1 MKAMEVIELE
11 KEKKRGGCLKNVL
24 IGFIILVILGSCAAL
39 LGDDESDTETTGHS
53 EEDQA
58 EIDRQ
63 QKEHDEKEAA
73 KEEEE
78 AQEEEP
84 TEESDDVDV
93 VEEENEEETETAD
106 KEESEEETKED
117 KIKHEVIDGVDVF
130 TYTNISVISFKNQ
143 LSNFSI
149 EMTDLLVDQHD
160 QIDNGAVF
168 RTISTI
174 EDNKGNQE
182 TVYTAQVYYTQ
193 DTIDEINYDNW
204 PRLVGEDLYNA
215 ADSVMIHH
223 LLRDQTDIENKPYDD
238 APDFYTFTIGTEYEE

>member
-39 LGDDESDTETTGHS
+39 LGDDGSDTETTGHS

-93 VEEENEEETETAD
+93 VEEENEEETAD

>member
-1 MKAMEVIELE
+1 MK
-11 KEKKRGGCLKNVL
+11 KEKKRSGCLKNIL
-24 IGFIILVILGSCAAL
+24 IGFVILIVLGSCAAL
-39 LGDDESDTETTGHS
+39 FGDDDEENDAETTGHS
-53 EEDQA
+53 AEDQA

-63 QKEHDEKEAA
+63 QKEYDEKEAA
-73 KEEEE
+73 KEEKE
-78 AQEEEP
+78 APEEEP
-84 TEESDDVDV
+84 AEESDDVDV
-93 VEEENEEETETAD
+93 VEEENEEETED
-106 KEESEEETKED
+106 KEDSEEETKND

-204 PRLVGEDLYNA
+204 PRLVGEDLYNT

-238 APDFYTFTIGTEYEE
+238 TPDFYTFTIGTEYED